1 MKHGGNVWAAGEPGQ
16 WLDFSANLRP
26 EGMAPWVR
34 ETMRTAA
41 DDAAYYPDPSM
52 RAARRGLAAYAGV
65 PEKCI
70 LPTPGGAAAIDL
82 ALSLGRGR
90 VRIDMPTFGEYA
102 ERARVHGREVAVS
115 GPLTPGDT
123 AVLCNPNNPTG
134 EALTREQVLARHRK
148 AAQDGAELL
157 VDEAFIDYCPE
168 RSVRRDIA
176 PGLMVAGSLT
186 KILGAP
192 GLRLGYVCAVPAVIE
207 RLAARQLPWALG
219 AMASAVAAAL
229 PLHVTDMAEDA
240 ARNELRR
247 ERFASALTRRGVR
260 GWPSA
265 APFLLADFGR
275 DMTRTAAELRRRG
288 ILVRT
293 CASFGLP
300 PSVLRLAVKTDE
312 QNQRLMEALWPIF

>member
-1 MKHGGNVWAAGEPGQ
+1 MKHGGNVWEEGSPGQ

-34 ETMRTAA
+34 EAMMAA
-41 DDAAYYPDPSM
+41 VDDAAYYPDRSM
-52 RAARRGLAAYAGV
+52 WAARRGLAAYAGV
-65 PEKCI
+65 PEECV

-82 ALSLGRGR
+82 ALSLKRGR

-102 ERARVHGREVAVS
+102 DRARVHGCEVVLD

-134 EALTREQVLARHRK
+134 EALTREQVLARHRQ
-148 AAQDGAELL
+148 AAQAGAELL

-176 PGLMVAGSLT
+176 PGLTVVGSLT

-192 GLRLGYVCAVPAVIE
+192 GLRLGYVCAVPETIRQMEA
-207 RLAARQLPWALG
+207 LQLPWAVG
-219 AMASAVAAAL
+219 AMASAVAAVL
-229 PLHVTDMAEDA
+229 PWHLEDVAEDA
-240 ARNELRR
+240 ARSSLRR
-247 ERFASALTRRGVR
+247 EKFASALAGRGVR
-260 GWPSA
+260 VWPSA

-275 DMTRTAAELRRRG
+275 DMTETVAALRRRG

-300 PSVLRLAVKTDE
+300 SSVLRLAVKTDE
-312 QNQRLMEALWPIF
+312 QNQRLMEALWQTY